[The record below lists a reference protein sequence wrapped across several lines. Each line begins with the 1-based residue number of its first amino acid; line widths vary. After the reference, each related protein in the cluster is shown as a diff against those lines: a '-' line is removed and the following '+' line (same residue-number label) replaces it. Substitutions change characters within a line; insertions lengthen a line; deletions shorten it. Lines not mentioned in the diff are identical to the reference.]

1 MRYNSLGKYSPV
13 VLPFR
18 AFCYGTVKFDHA
30 LILGDDGS
38 GLRAIV
44 ILMRRHENDRQ
55 LMPRYRKFDQRH
67 RQADDDL
74 PFAEIA
80 DRNLHGV
87 DIRAR
92 IDMIV
97 LTVGNLLD
105 IHVRCNLI
113 RSVQIC
119 VNSRIQ
125 ISIN

>member
-18 AFCYGTVKFDHA
+18 AFCQGAVNIDHA
-30 LILGDDGS
+30 LVLGVDGS
-38 GLRAIV
+38 GLRTIV
-44 ILMRRHENDRQ
+44 ILMRRHKDDRQ
-55 LMPRYRKFDQRH
+55 LMPRYRKFDQRN
-67 RQADDDL
+67 RQANDDL
-74 PFAEIA
+74 PLAEIA
-80 DRNLHGV
+80 DRDLHGV

-105 IHVRCNLI
+105 IHVRCNLT
-113 RSVQIC
+113 RSVHI
-119 VNSRIQ
+119 RINGVK